1 MGTMRDRM
9 VEAGMTLFGERGYDA
24 TSVADIQVACGLTA
38 GSGALYKH
46 FPSKQALL
54 AEGLH
59 RYVASV
65 GRSRVGLMEVLPDAP
80 RRALEVIAD
89 AVAAAMAGDG
99 PVIRVVLRDLERF
112 PDLLA
117 ELWDGLLA
125 ALYVEIADWLRALQ
139 GRGSVAITH
148 PAAAAAVPLA
158 PPATLTWPPSWRRG
172 LIRPPPPFTSAR
184 EAPRDLRPSQ
194 RHRHRQPGRSPR
206 LRLRPGP
213 LPDGRH
219 QDRQGA
225 QRRARRRRPN
235 HPLPI
240 AAARRAGP
248 ACAPA
253 DAPHR

>member
-24 TSVADIQVACGLTA
+24 TSVADIQMACGLTA

-54 AEGLH
+54 AEGVR

-65 GRSRVGLMEVLPDAP
+65 ERSRAGLMEILPDDP
-80 RRALEVIAD
+80 RQALEMIAH

-125 ALYVEIADWLRALQ
+125 ALYVEVANWLRGQ
-139 GRGSVAITH
+139 QDRGRITVAD
-148 PAAAAAVPLA
+148 PAATAAVLLASLTYYRILEALIARTPGDVDLAAFLAAWVDSAAA
-158 PPATLTWPPSWRRG
+158 TLH
-172 LIRPPPPFTSAR
+172 LSAGGN
-184 EAPRDLRPSQ
+184 P
-194 RHRHRQPGRSPR
+194 
-206 LRLRPGP
+206 
-213 LPDGRH
+213 
-219 QDRQGA
+219 
-225 QRRARRRRPN
+225 
-235 HPLPI
+235 
-240 AAARRAGP
+240 
-248 ACAPA
+248 
-253 DAPHR
+253 

>member
-65 GRSRVGLMEVLPDAP
+65 GRSRDGLMEILPDDP
-80 RRALEVIAD
+80 RQALEMIAD

-139 GRGSVAITH
+139 DRGSVAITD
-148 PAAAAAVPLA
+148 PAATAAVLLASLTYYRILQALIARTPGDVDLAAFLAAWVDSAAA
-158 PPATLTWPPSWRRG
+158 TLH
-172 LIRPPPPFTSAR
+172 LSAGGT
-184 EAPRDLRPSQ
+184 P
-194 RHRHRQPGRSPR
+194 
-206 LRLRPGP
+206 
-213 LPDGRH
+213 
-219 QDRQGA
+219 
-225 QRRARRRRPN
+225 
-235 HPLPI
+235 
-240 AAARRAGP
+240 
-248 ACAPA
+248 
-253 DAPHR
+253 

>member
-24 TSVADIQVACGLTA
+24 TSVADIQMACGLTA

-65 GRSRVGLMEVLPDAP
+65 GRSRDGLMEILPDDP
-80 RRALEVIAD
+80 RQALEMIAD

-112 PDLLA
+112 PDLLTQ
-117 ELWDGLLA
+117 LWDGLLA

-139 GRGSVAITH
+139 DRGRISITD
-148 PAAAAAVPLA
+148 PAATAAVLLASLTYYRILQALIARTPGDVDLPAFLAAWVDSAAA
-158 PPATLTWPPSWRRG
+158 TLH
-172 LIRPPPPFTSAR
+172 LSAGGT
-184 EAPRDLRPSQ
+184 P
-194 RHRHRQPGRSPR
+194 
-206 LRLRPGP
+206 
-213 LPDGRH
+213 
-219 QDRQGA
+219 
-225 QRRARRRRPN
+225 
-235 HPLPI
+235 
-240 AAARRAGP
+240 
-248 ACAPA
+248 
-253 DAPHR
+253 

>member
-24 TSVADIQVACGLTA
+24 TSVADIQMACGLTA

-54 AEGLH
+54 AEGVR

-65 GRSRVGLMEVLPDAP
+65 ERSRAGLMEILPDDP
-80 RRALEVIAD
+80 RQALEMIAH

-125 ALYVEIADWLRALQ
+125 ALYVEVANWLRGQ
-139 GRGSVAITH
+139 RDRGRIIVAD
-148 PAAAAAVPLA
+148 PAATAAVLLASLTYYRILEALIARTPGDVDLPAFLAAWVDSAAA
-158 PPATLTWPPSWRRG
+158 TLH
-172 LIRPPPPFTSAR
+172 LSAGGN
-184 EAPRDLRPSQ
+184 P
-194 RHRHRQPGRSPR
+194 
-206 LRLRPGP
+206 
-213 LPDGRH
+213 
-219 QDRQGA
+219 
-225 QRRARRRRPN
+225 
-235 HPLPI
+235 
-240 AAARRAGP
+240 
-248 ACAPA
+248 
-253 DAPHR
+253 

>member
-24 TSVADIQVACGLTA
+24 TSVADIQMACGLTA

-54 AEGLH
+54 AEGVR

-65 GRSRVGLMEVLPDAP
+65 ERSRAGLMEILPDDP
-80 RRALEVIAD
+80 RQALEMIAG

-125 ALYVEIADWLRALQ
+125 ALYVEVANWLRAQ
-139 GRGSVAITH
+139 QDRGRLTVTDSTATAAVLLASLTYYRILEALIARTPGDVDLPAFLAAWVDS
-148 PAAAAAVPLA
+148 AAA
-158 PPATLTWPPSWRRG
+158 TLH
-172 LIRPPPPFTSAR
+172 LSAGGN
-184 EAPRDLRPSQ
+184 P
-194 RHRHRQPGRSPR
+194 
-206 LRLRPGP
+206 
-213 LPDGRH
+213 
-219 QDRQGA
+219 
-225 QRRARRRRPN
+225 
-235 HPLPI
+235 
-240 AAARRAGP
+240 
-248 ACAPA
+248 
-253 DAPHR
+253 

>member
-65 GRSRVGLMEVLPDAP
+65 GRSRDGLMEVLPDDP
-80 RRALEVIAD
+80 RQALEMIAD

-139 GRGSVAITH
+139 DRGSVAITD
-148 PAAAAAVPLA
+148 PAATAAVLLASLTYYRILQALIARTPGDVDLAAFLAAWVDSAAA
-158 PPATLTWPPSWRRG
+158 TLH
-172 LIRPPPPFTSAR
+172 LSAGGT
-184 EAPRDLRPSQ
+184 P
-194 RHRHRQPGRSPR
+194 
-206 LRLRPGP
+206 
-213 LPDGRH
+213 
-219 QDRQGA
+219 
-225 QRRARRRRPN
+225 
-235 HPLPI
+235 
-240 AAARRAGP
+240 
-248 ACAPA
+248 
-253 DAPHR
+253 

>member
-24 TSVADIQVACGLTA
+24 TSVADIQMACGLTA

-54 AEGLH
+54 AEGVR

-65 GRSRVGLMEVLPDAP
+65 ERSRAGLMEILPDDP
-80 RRALEVIAD
+80 SEALEMIAH

-125 ALYVEIADWLRALQ
+125 ALYVEVANWLRGQ
-139 GRGSVAITH
+139 QDRGRITVAD
-148 PAAAAAVPLA
+148 PAATAAVLLASLTYYRILEALIARTPGDVDLPAFLAAWVDSAAA
-158 PPATLTWPPSWRRG
+158 TLH
-172 LIRPPPPFTSAR
+172 LSAGGN
-184 EAPRDLRPSQ
+184 P
-194 RHRHRQPGRSPR
+194 
-206 LRLRPGP
+206 
-213 LPDGRH
+213 
-219 QDRQGA
+219 
-225 QRRARRRRPN
+225 
-235 HPLPI
+235 
-240 AAARRAGP
+240 
-248 ACAPA
+248 
-253 DAPHR
+253 